1 MAPLKTTAAEMVAKA
16 RAAAGDA
23 LAADESSLLAQL
35 QLAFRSNL
43 ERRRRAAN
51 TIWRAARRS
60 TSAAARAG
68 TINAVRPIG
77 VIVP

>member
-1 MAPLKTTAAEMVAKA
+1 MLR

-23 LAADESSLLAQL
+23 LAADESSMLAQL

-51 TIWRAARRS
+51 TIWKAAEQRRS
-60 TSAAARAG
+60 TMPRVDEAHEGLSGLNPA
-68 TINAVRPIG
+68 PMSE
-77 VIVP
+77 